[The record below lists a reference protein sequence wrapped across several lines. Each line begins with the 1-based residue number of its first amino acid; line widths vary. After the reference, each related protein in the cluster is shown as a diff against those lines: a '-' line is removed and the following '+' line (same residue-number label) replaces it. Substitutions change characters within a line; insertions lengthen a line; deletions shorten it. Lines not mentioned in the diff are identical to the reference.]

1 MRLALRS
8 YLKYYVSVP
17 VLEGSSKLVGV
28 NGELKTKVAIAR
40 RIWEDLDDRVLTEY
54 IATL

>member
-54 IATL
+54 VATL